1 MNDKIYPLAFTLTP
15 GQNCTLYYLGFP
27 ARWKAMLLDIAR
39 KNQPHRRDEYGLP
52 TNALK
57 KLVESWME
65 GIIALAPLKK
75 DSIDDHWLTSC
86 YAYSEKDIQVLCE
99 LIKVWVKGTYVT
111 PFRVS
116 SLVKK
121 LASDFC
127 KEIKPDAFLALQSL
141 SLIHI

>member
-1 MNDKIYPLAFTLTP
+1 
-15 GQNCTLYYLGFP
+15 
-27 ARWKAMLLDIAR
+27 MLLDIAR

-75 DSIDDHWLTSC
+75 GSIDDHWLTSC

-121 LASDFC
+121 SKERFC
-127 KEIKPDAFLALQSL
+127 AA
-141 SLIHI
+141 SLIVLI